1 MQAPLGDTVIF
12 IQIILIS
19 LDFSSIITRLRV
31 QCPDMVPG
39 IETAGLVLATFPI
52 IISFLEHYVKGV
64 ETIQKWRF
72 YSRELAIYGRKLEVQ
87 RVMYLNTT
95 EKLLDGIVESDDDL
109 ATMLLNPAS
118 PAWKKIEHTDPLR
131 TRLHH
136 SYDIYFA
143 RTHDMMQNLEG
154 LKTKLGIDASGKV
167 CSPMK
172 LL

>member
-1 MQAPLGDTVIF
+1 ML
-12 IQIILIS
+12 IQLIIIS
-19 LDFSSIITRLRV
+19 LKFPSIITRLRV
-31 QCPDMVPG
+31 QCPNMIPG

-52 IISFLEHYVKGV
+52 VISFLEHYVKGV

-72 YSRELAIYGRKLEVQ
+72 SSRELAIYARKLEVQ
-87 RVMYLNTT
+87 RVTYLNTT

-109 ATMLLNPAS
+109 ATMLSNPES
-118 PAWKKIEHTDPLR
+118 VAWQKFEYTDPLR

-136 SYDIYFA
+136 SYDVYFA

-167 CSPMK
+167 CSPLK
-172 LL
+172 SS